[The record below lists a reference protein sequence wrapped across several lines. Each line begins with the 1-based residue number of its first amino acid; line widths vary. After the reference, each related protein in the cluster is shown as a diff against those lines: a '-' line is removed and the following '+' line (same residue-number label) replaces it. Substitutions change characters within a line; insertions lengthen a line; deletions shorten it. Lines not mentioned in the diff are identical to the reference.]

1 MRVVMTWI
9 LLALVFLSGTFALAE
24 DEIDLGYVYINNPF
38 NNNIVCTVEEA
49 LAFYEELDEFP
60 ALIDAIADI
69 DSGPKLF
76 LWAVRFSQWASAAEQ
91 TCYGTGNATVALERH
106 ALYIAIQHMIGEEAI
121 LSEENAYTHA
131 QDMSTIDRELLAAD
145 KPVSEEALAIN
156 LAVSEMPLCAVERAM
171 AFYAT
176 FDEFYVKSIELGS
189 VTDEESLRDWAAQF
203 YARSEKNWAPLQEEP
218 CGQMK
223 SFIDFLESFTYG
235 TALAQLTIAGQQ
247 TLNAFDDTMEI
258 LYDWIG
264 QEMDWLEETVDA

>member
-1 MRVVMTWI
+1 MRIVTVWI
-9 LLALVFLSGTFALAE
+9 LLACVFLSGVFALAQ
-24 DEIDLGYVYINNPF
+24 DEIDLGYVLINNPF
-38 NNNIVCTVEEA
+38 NDNLVCTVEEA

-76 LWAVRFSQWASAAEQ
+76 LWAVRFSRWANAAEQ

-106 ALYIAIQHMIGEEAI
+106 AQYIAIQHMIGEEAI
-121 LSEENAYTHA
+121 LPEENAYTRA
-131 QDMSTIDRELLAAD
+131 RDMSTIDRESLAAD
-145 KPVSEEALAIN
+145 KTISEEELAIN
-156 LAVSEMPLCAVERAM
+156 LVVSEVPLCTVERAM

-176 FDEFYVKSIELGS
+176 FDEFYVESIDLGL
-189 VTDEESLRDWAAQF
+189 VTDEASLGDWATQF
-203 YARSEKNWAPLQEEP
+203 YAWSEENWAPLQEEP

-223 SFIDFLESFTYG
+223 SFIDFLESFAYG

-264 QEMDWLEETVDA
+264 EEMDWLEETVDA